1 MQADPIVIVSAARTP
16 MGAFQG
22 ELRSFSA
29 PELGAAAIRAAVER
43 ARIRPEDVQE
53 VLMGCVLPAGQGQ
66 APARQAALGA
76 GLPLA
81 TGCTTVN
88 KMCGSGMKAAMLTHD
103 ILATGNADII
113 IAGGMESMTNAPYL
127 LPKARAGLRMGHAQ
141 VIDHMFYDGLED
153 AYDKGRLMG
162 TFAEDCAQKY
172 AFTREAQDQFAI
184 ASLTRAQ
191 KANKEGW
198 FAWELTP
205 MAIKVG
211 KEEKFVETD
220 EQPFRANIEK
230 IGTLKPAFRKDGTVT
245 AANSSSISDG
255 AAALAMMRRST
266 AERRGLTPL
275 AVVIGHATHAQAPS
289 EFTTAPV
296 GAIAKVLERSGW
308 TAKEVDLFEVNEA
321 FAVVT
326 MAAMKEHGLPHEKV
340 NVHGGACAL
349 GHPIG
354 ASGARI
360 LVTLIGALRKYGLK
374 RGVASLCIGGGEGP
388 ALGDRLPGKERRH
401 GARRRRPG

>member
-1 MQADPIVIVSAARTP
+1 MNPDPIVIVSVARTP

-22 ELRSFSA
+22 ELKGFAA

-43 ARIRPEDVQE
+43 AKIRPEEVQE
-53 VLMGCVLPAGQGQ
+53 VIMGCVLPAGQGQ
-66 APARQAALGA
+66 APARQASLGA

-81 TGCTTVN
+81 VGCTTVN
-88 KMCGSGMKAAMLTHD
+88 KMCGSGMKAAMFAHD
-103 ILATGNADII
+103 LLISNSSDLVV
-113 IAGGMESMTNAPYL
+113 AGGMESMTNAPYL
-127 LPKARAGLRMGHAQ
+127 LPKARSGLRMGHGQ

-162 TFAEDCAQKY
+162 SFAEDCAQKY
-172 AFTREAQDQFAI
+172 AFSRQAQDEFAI
-184 ASLTRAQ
+184 RSLERAQ

-198 FAWELTP
+198 FAWETTP
-205 MAIKVG
+205 LAIKAG
-211 KEEKFVETD
+211 KEQKFVETD
-220 EQPFRANIEK
+220 EQPFKANLEK
-230 IGTLKPAFRKDGTVT
+230 IPTLKPAFRKDGTVT

-255 AAALAMMRRST
+255 AAALVLMRRST
-266 AERRGLTPL
+266 AERRGLAPL
-275 AVVIGHATHAQAPS
+275 ALVAGHSTHAQEPGW
-289 EFTTAPV
+289 FTTAPV
-296 GAIAKVLERSGW
+296 GAIAKLFERTGW
-308 TAKEVDLFEVNEA
+308 SAGKVDLYEINEA

-326 MAAMKEHGLPHEKV
+326 MAAMKEHGLPHDKV

-374 RGVASLCIGGGEGP
+374 RGVASLCIGGGEATAM
-388 ALGDRLPGKERRH
+388 ALELV
-401 GARRRRPG
+401 

>member
-1 MQADPIVIVSAARTP
+1 MNPDPIVIVSAARTP

-22 ELRSFSA
+22 ELKGFAA

-43 ARIRPEDVQE
+43 AKLKPEDVQE

-66 APARQAALGA
+66 APARQASLGA

-81 TGCTTVN
+81 AGCTTVN
-88 KMCGSGMKAAMLTHD
+88 KMCGSGMKAAMLAHD
-103 ILATGNADII
+103 ELLAGSVEVIV
-113 IAGGMESMTNAPYL
+113 AGGMESMTNAPYL
-127 LPKARAGLRMGHAQ
+127 LPKARAGLRMGHGQ

-172 AFTREAQDQFAI
+172 AFSRQAQDEFAI
-184 ASLTRAQ
+184 ASLKRAQ

-198 FAWELTP
+198 FAWETTP
-205 MAIKVG
+205 LAIKAG
-211 KEEKFVETD
+211 KDEKFIETD
-220 EQPFRANIEK
+220 EQPFKANLDK
-230 IGTLKPAFRKDGTVT
+230 IPALKPAFRKDGTVT

-255 AAALAMMRRST
+255 AAALVLMRRST
-266 AERRGLTPL
+266 AEKRGLAPL
-275 AVVIGHATHAQAPS
+275 ATIIGHATHAQEPGW
-289 EFTTAPV
+289 FTTAPV
-296 GAIAKVLERSGW
+296 GAMQKLFARTGWSAEKVDFYEI
-308 TAKEVDLFEVNEA
+308 NEA
-321 FAVVT
+321 FAVVA
-326 MAAMKEHGLPHEKV
+326 MAAMKEHRLPHEKV

-360 LVTLIGALRKYGLK
+360 LVTLIGALRKYGGK
-374 RGVASLCIGGGEGP
+374 RGVATLCIGGGE
-388 ALGDRLPGKERRH
+388 ATAMAIER
-401 GARRRRPG
+401 A

>member
-22 ELRSFSA
+22 ELKNFAA

-43 ARIRPEDVQE
+43 AKLRPDDVQE

-88 KMCGSGMKAAMLTHD
+88 KMCGSGMKAAMLAHD
-103 ILATGNADII
+103 ILATGNADVIV
-113 IAGGMESMTNAPYL
+113 AGGMESMTNAPYL
-127 LPKARAGLRMGHAQ
+127 LPKARAGLRMGHGQ

-162 TFAEDCAQKY
+162 SFAEDCAQKY
-172 AFTREAQDQFAI
+172 AFAREAQDQFAI
-184 ASLTRAQ
+184 TSLARAQ

-211 KEEKFVETD
+211 KEEKFVEID
-220 EQPFRANIEK
+220 EQPFKANIEK
-230 IGTLKPAFRKDGTVT
+230 IPTLKPAFRKDGTVT

-255 AAALAMMRRST
+255 AAALVMMRRSS
-266 AERRGLTPL
+266 AERRGLAPL
-275 AVVIGHATHAQAPS
+275 AVVVGQSTHAQEPGW
-289 EFTTAPV
+289 FTTAPV
-296 GAIAKVLERSGW
+296 GAIAKLFQR
-308 TAKEVDLFEVNEA
+308 TAWRAKDVDLYEINEA

-326 MAAMKEHGLPHEKV
+326 MAAMKEHGLPHDKV

-360 LVTLIGALRKYGLK
+360 LVTLIGALRKYGLR
-374 RGVASLCIGGGEGP
+374 RGVASLCIGGGE
-388 ALGDRLPGKERRH
+388 ATAMAIELG
-401 GARRRRPG
+401 

>member
-22 ELRSFSA
+22 ELKNFAA

-43 ARIRPEDVQE
+43 AKLRPDDVQE

-81 TGCTTVN
+81 TGGTTVN
-88 KMCGSGMKAAMLTHD
+88 KMCGSGMKAAMLAHD
-103 ILATGNADII
+103 ILATGNADVIV
-113 IAGGMESMTNAPYL
+113 AGGMESMTNAPYL
-127 LPKARAGLRMGHAQ
+127 LPKARAGLRMGHGQ

-162 TFAEDCAQKY
+162 SFAEDCAQKY
-172 AFTREAQDQFAI
+172 AFAREAQDQFAI
-184 ASLTRAQ
+184 TSLARAQ

-211 KEEKFVETD
+211 KEEKFVEID
-220 EQPFRANIEK
+220 EQPFKANIEK
-230 IGTLKPAFRKDGTVT
+230 IPTLKPAFRKDGTVT

-255 AAALAMMRRST
+255 AAALVMMRRSS
-266 AERRGLTPL
+266 AERRGLAPL
-275 AVVIGHATHAQAPS
+275 AVVVGQSTHAQEPGW
-289 EFTTAPV
+289 FTTAPV
-296 GAIAKVLERSGW
+296 GAIAKLFQRTGW
-308 TAKEVDLFEVNEA
+308 RAKDVDLYEINEA

-326 MAAMKEHGLPHEKV
+326 MAAMKEHALPHDKV

-360 LVTLIGALRKYGLK
+360 LVTLIGALRKYGLR
-374 RGVASLCIGGGEGP
+374 RGVASLCIGGGE
-388 ALGDRLPGKERRH
+388 ATAMAIELG
-401 GARRRRPG
+401 